1 MHKVVQAKSRTAEKG
16 NSESISG
23 TGFPSNTYL
32 MLRRGLPNLFARHQ
46 DLTSGSNEDSWLFIP
61 NKVLESILVSQRT
74 FDIGN
79 GQQAPLNGALRLD
92 NRILVPVC
100 TAGKVSGIVDV
111 PENTTFSVSAAELKN
126 IEKIAKSAGHAEIS
140 DAVQIAYEFVSRLFD
155 CKQSYAEFAQ
165 RLLNFVTDQIDGS
178 YAGLYWKST
187 NGYYRR
193 WSYGDLLLSDKLPL
207 DVPPETVENWQEA
220 NSQGKAFI
228 PAELVP
234 DEPVFLKTPP
244 SFLFVHQTPNY
255 GDREQWLAMAVPG
268 NISASAIA
276 KITIIAGL
284 LTSMDDDRTTG
295 YSELVAMFGGLLNK
309 NYRVLPLEEAVR
321 LSFKVI
327 DSKMRL
333 RSLCILDNDNS
344 VIKCIKSE
352 HEQLRIEKNK
362 VTKVPE
368 QVWKVI
374 ESHEPL
380 ILNGS
385 LQELQEERVSSD
397 EGTVSSAF
405 FPVPIKDARAALL
418 LAEFEGGLERAR
430 QHQYI
435 LELVSMFL
443 GICLSLSK
451 EVTGDQKIVGTPS
464 HETGEAI
471 SLARLQT
478 LSNLNGGYFHELV
491 EYLSVILGQD
501 EIMEYGLNQAHKPI
515 TEEGLLQ
522 STERIVR
529 AASSLARRLEELK
542 KVSTI
547 QPIES
552 GNSISAEQLL
562 SMLPGM
568 SYGYYLTVK
577 DNKNVEIG
585 LQTKADKNVSFSIP
599 VLHIY
604 DFILPLILAIM
615 DQAVCSGKITVS
627 VGEHF
632 GRPVL
637 RISYP
642 GKLSGR
648 QPLEQLLNK
657 VFRYCKSERGE
668 DGDFLVSCD
677 DARFTFSSG
686 EGDIY
691 QAIYSNVRSH
701 HAVEE
706 FK

>member
-1 MHKVVQAKSRTAEKG
+1 MNKVVQAKSSTANMG
-16 NSESISG
+16 SSEPISG

-32 MLRRGLPNLFARHQ
+32 MLRRGLPNLFQKHQ
-46 DLTSGSNEDSWLFIP
+46 NATSGSNDDSWLFIP
-61 NKVLESILVSQRT
+61 DKVLESILVSQRT

-79 GQQAPLNGALRLD
+79 GQQAPLSSTLQLD
-92 NRILVPVC
+92 DRILVPVC
-100 TAGKVSGIVDV
+100 AAGKVSCIVDI
-111 PENTTFSVSAAELKN
+111 PENATFSVSAAELKN

-165 RLLNFVTDQIDGS
+165 RLLNFMTDQIDGS
-178 YAGLYWKST
+178 YAGLYWKSD

-207 DVPPETVENWQEA
+207 DVSSETVENWQDA
-220 NSQGKAFI
+220 NSQGQTFI

-268 NISASAIA
+268 DISASAIA

-284 LTSMDDDRTTG
+284 LISIDDDRTSG
-295 YSELVAMFGGLLNK
+295 YADLVAMFGGLLNK
-309 NYRVLPLEEAVR
+309 NHKVLPLEEAVR

-333 RSLCILDNDNS
+333 RSLCVLDNDNS

-352 HEQLRIEKNK
+352 HDQLKIEKNK
-362 VTKVPE
+362 VTKIPE
-368 QVWKVI
+368 LAWQVI

-380 ILNGS
+380 MLVGS
-385 LQELQEERVSSD
+385 LQALQEERKRGD
-397 EGTVSSAF
+397 EEAVSSAF
-405 FPVPIKDARAALL
+405 FPIPIKDGRAALL
-418 LAEFEGGLERAR
+418 LAEFEGELGRAR
-430 QHQYI
+430 QQQYI

-451 EVTGDQKIVGTPS
+451 EVTGEPKIVGTPGY
-464 HETGEAI
+464 ETGEAI

-491 EYLSVILGQD
+491 EYLSVILGQA

-515 TEEGLLQ
+515 TEEGLRQ

-529 AASSLARRLEELK
+529 AAGSLARRLEELK

-552 GNSISAEQLL
+552 GNAISAQQLL

-568 SYGYYLTVK
+568 SYGYYLTIK

-585 LQTKADKNVSFSIP
+585 LQTKTDKNVSFSIP
-599 VLHIY
+599 VLHVY

-615 DQAVCSGKITVS
+615 DQAVCSGKISVS

-657 VFRYCKSERGE
+657 VFRYCKTERGE
-668 DGDFLVSCD
+668 DGEFLVSCD
-677 DARFTFSSG
+677 DARFIFSTCD
-686 EGDIY
+686 GDIY

-701 HAVEE
+701 HAVE
-706 FK
+706 